1 MDIATIF
8 GIIAGTALIIMGIA
22 GLTTDFKMF
31 WNVSSIFIV
40 VGGSFA
46 STMISY
52 SVKEVLSL
60 IGSVIAV
67 FKKEK
72 IKMTDE
78 VEEIVGLASVARK
91 SMQDLEK
98 ALPDVKNPFLRD
110 GLQMVVDGYNPQEI
124 REILETRIEN
134 RASRE
139 RGEANVLRTMGKYSP
154 AYGMLGTLIGLIVM
168 LYGMA
173 QISTAGLDPMEV
185 LGKGMGAAIVT
196 TFYGVIL
203 ANLIFN
209 PMAVKFESRIQKQ
222 NILQTMLI
230 EGVLLLHARKH
241 PLIVREKLNSY
252 LRPRDWQKPEETK

>member
-8 GIIAGTALIIMGIA
+8 GIIAGTVLIIMGIS
-22 GLTTDFKMF
+22 GLTSDFKIF
-31 WNVSSIFIV
+31 WDLSSVFIV

-46 STMISY
+46 STMISF
-52 SVKEVLSL
+52 SVKEVFSL
-60 IGSVIAV
+60 IGSIIAV

-78 VEEIVGLASVARK
+78 VEEIVELASVARK

-98 ALPDVKNPFLRD
+98 ALVDVQNPFLRD
-110 GLQMVVDGYNPQEI
+110 GLQIVVDGYNPQEI
-124 REILETRIEN
+124 RDILETRIEY
-134 RASRE
+134 RTLRE

-154 AYGMLGTLIGLIVM
+154 AFGMIGTLIGLVVM

-173 QISTAGLDPMEV
+173 QISSAGLDPMQV
-185 LGKGMGAAIVT
+185 LGEGMGAAIIT

-209 PMAVKFESRIQKQ
+209 PMAVKFETRIQKQ
-222 NILQTMLI
+222 NILQMMLI
-230 EGVLLLHARKH
+230 EGILLLQARKH
-241 PLIVREKLNSY
+241 PLIIREKLNSY
-252 LRPRDWQKPEETK
+252 LRPRDWKNPEEIK